1 MAVSVD
7 KVLADEAKRLRQQAE
22 EERRGNI
29 RARRRK
35 AREDD
40 SFLVFMARMFAAWT
54 LFFATVSLPVLYV
67 ALYRAV
73 GW

>member
-7 KVLADEAKRLRQQAE
+7 KVLADEAKRLRQQAA
-22 EERRGNI
+22 EERHRRL
-29 RARRRK
+29 RANRRK
-35 AREDD
+35 AREND
-40 SFLVFMARMFAAWT
+40 SFLVFLARMFAAWT
-54 LFFATVSLPVLYV
+54 LFFATISLPVLYV